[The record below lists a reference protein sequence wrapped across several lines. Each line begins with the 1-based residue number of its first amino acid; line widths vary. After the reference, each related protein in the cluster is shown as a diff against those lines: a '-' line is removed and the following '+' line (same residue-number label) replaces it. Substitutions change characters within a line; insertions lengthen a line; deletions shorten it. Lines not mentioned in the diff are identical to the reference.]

1 MKINNI
7 QADNVQQTAINE
19 MTNNNATI
27 RVIKVKADNNER
39 TFAALTKAIEAGATT
54 LIVTPRVDVAG
65 CGYVWFGIRKAQ
77 TELDGKL
84 LLNNQIWDFVQ
95 AFLLGEELPEV
106 KSYESDS
113 EVCCQEEWLAT
124 VEAEV
129 AKLADSALEE
139 YNESDEGVGYLT
151 KKYTFANGK
160 VVMPAQQVADVA
172 ELFA

>member
-1 MKINNI
+1 MRKI
-7 QADNVQQTAINE
+7 QFTADNVQQVAINE
-19 MTNNNATI
+19 MANNNATI
-27 RVIKVKADNNER
+27 RVIKVKGENNESVFSTLR
-39 TFAALTKAIEAGATT
+39 KAIEAGATT
-54 LIVTPRVDVAG
+54 LIATPRVDVAG
-65 CGYVWFGIRKAQ
+65 CGYVWFGVRKEQ

-84 LLNNQIWDFVQ
+84 LLNVQIANYIK
-95 AFLLGEELPEV
+95 AFLMGEELPAV
-106 KSYESDS
+106 TIYDPDS
-113 EVCCQEEWLAT
+113 EICCQEEWLAT

>member
-1 MKINNI
+1 MKIVNNY
-7 QADNVQQTAINE
+7 ADNAQQTAINE

-39 TFAALTKAIEAGATT
+39 TFAALAKAIEAGATT

-65 CGYVWFGIRKAQ
+65 CGYVWFGIRKGQ

-106 KSYESDS
+106 KNYESDS
-113 EVCCQEEWLAT
+113 EVCCQEEWLAQ
-124 VEAEV
+124 VESEIA
-129 AKLADSALEE
+129 ALADTSYEE
-139 YNESDEGVGYLT
+139 YQQNDEGVGYLVQ
-151 KKYTFANGK
+151 KYTFANGK

>member
-1 MKINNI
+1 MIKVNI
-7 QADNVQQTAINE
+7 QADNVQQNAINE
-19 MTNNNATI
+19 MANNNATI

-39 TFAALTKAIEAGATT
+39 AFSALTKAIEAGATT
-54 LIVTPRVDVAG
+54 LIATPRVDVAG
-65 CGYVWFGIRKAQ
+65 CGYVWFGIRKGL

-84 LLNNQIWDFVQ
+84 LLNEQIANYIK
-95 AFLLGEELPEV
+95 AFLMGEELPEV
-106 KSYESDS
+106 KNYESDS
-113 EVCCQEEWLAT
+113 EVCCQEEWLAI

-160 VVMPAQQVADVA
+160 VIMPAKQVADVA

>member
-1 MKINNI
+1 MIKVNI
-7 QADNVQQTAINE
+7 QADNVPQNAINE
-19 MTNNNATI
+19 MANNNATI
-27 RVIKVKADNNER
+27 RVIKVKSENNESFFTTLR
-39 TFAALTKAIEAGATT
+39 KAIEAGATT

-65 CGYVWFGIRKAQ
+65 CGYVWFGIRKEQ

-84 LLNNQIWDFVQ
+84 LLNEQIVNYIK

-106 KSYESDS
+106 KNFESDNAI
-113 EVCCQEEWLAT
+113 CCQEEWLAT
-124 VEAEV
+124 VEAGV
-129 AKLADSALEE
+129 AKLADSSYEE
-139 YNESDEGVGYLT
+139 YQQNDEGIGYLV

>member
-1 MKINNI
+1 MTKNNI
-7 QADNVQQTAINE
+7 QADNVQQNAINE

-95 AFLLGEELPEV
+95 AFLLGEELPKV
-106 KSYESDS
+106 TNYNPDS
-113 EVCCQEEWLAT
+113 EACCQEEWLAQ
-124 VEAEV
+124 VESEIA
-129 AKLADSALEE
+129 ALADTSYEE
-139 YNESDEGVGYLT
+139 YNESDEGAGYLT

>member
-1 MKINNI
+1 MKRDKI

-39 TFAALTKAIEAGATT
+39 TFAALAKAIEAGATT

-65 CGYVWFGIRKAQ
+65 CGYVWFGIRKGQ

-106 KSYESDS
+106 KNYESDS
-113 EVCCQEEWLAT
+113 EVCCQEEWLAQ
-124 VEAEV
+124 VESEIA
-129 AKLADSALEE
+129 ALADTSYEE
-139 YNESDEGVGYLT
+139 YQQNDEGVGYLVQ
-151 KKYTFANGK
+151 KYTFANGK

>member
-1 MKINNI
+1 MNI
-7 QADNVQQTAINE
+7 KRNFADNVQQNAINE
-19 MTNNNATI
+19 MANNNATI
-27 RVIKVKADNNER
+27 RVIKVKGENNESLFTTLR
-39 TFAALTKAIEAGATT
+39 KAIEAGATT
-54 LIVTPRVDVAG
+54 LIATPRVDVAG
-65 CGYVWFGIRKAQ
+65 CGYVWFGIRKGQ

-95 AFLLGEELPEV
+95 AFLLGEELPKV
-106 KSYESDS
+106 TNYNPDS
-113 EVCCQEEWLAT
+113 EACCQEEWLAQ
-124 VEAEV
+124 VESEIA
-129 AKLADSALEE
+129 ALADTSYEE

>member
-7 QADNVQQTAINE
+7 QADNVQQNAINE
-19 MTNNNATI
+19 MSNNNATI
-27 RVIKVKADNNER
+27 RVIKVKGENNESVFSSLR
-39 TFAALTKAIEAGATT
+39 KAIEAGATT
-54 LIVTPRVDVAG
+54 LIATPRVDVAG
-65 CGYVWFGIRKAQ
+65 CGYVWFGIRKEQ

-84 LLNNQIWDFVQ
+84 LLNQQIANYIK

-106 KSYESDS
+106 KNFESDNAI
-113 EVCCQEEWLAT
+113 CCQEEWLAQIELEIAT
-124 VEAEV
+124 
-129 AKLADSALEE
+129 LADTSYEE
-139 YNESDEGVGYLT
+139 YQQNDEGVGYLT

>member
-1 MKINNI
+1 MAINSI
-7 QADNVQQTAINE
+7 IADNVQQTAINE
-19 MTNNNATI
+19 MASNTPL
-27 RVIKVKADNNER
+27 RVIKLKAESNDKAFN
-39 TFAALTKAIEAGATT
+39 ALNSAIKAGATT

-65 CGYVWFGIRKAQ
+65 CGYVWFGIRKGQ

-106 KSYESDS
+106 TNFNSDS
-113 EVCCQEEWLAT
+113 EACCQEEWLAT

-129 AKLADSALEE
+129 AKLADSSYEE
-139 YNESDEGVGYLT
+139 YQQNDEGIGYLV
-151 KKYTFANGK
+151 KKYTFAYGK

>member
-7 QADNVQQTAINE
+7 QADNVQQNAINE
-19 MTNNNATI
+19 MSNNNATI
-27 RVIKVKADNNER
+27 RVIKVKGENNESVFSSLR
-39 TFAALTKAIEAGATT
+39 KAIEAGATT
-54 LIVTPRVDVAG
+54 LIATPRVDVAG
-65 CGYVWFGIRKAQ
+65 CGYVWFGIRKEQ

-84 LLNNQIWDFVQ
+84 LLNEQIANYIK

-106 KSYESDS
+106 KNFESDNAI
-113 EVCCQEEWLAT
+113 CCQEEWLAQIELEIAT
-124 VEAEV
+124 
-129 AKLADSALEE
+129 LADTSYEE
-139 YNESDEGVGYLT
+139 YQQNDEGVGYLT

>member
-1 MKINNI
+1 L
-7 QADNVQQTAINE
+7 AI
-19 MTNNNATI
+19 
-27 RVIKVKADNNER
+27 
-39 TFAALTKAIEAGATT
+39 
-54 LIVTPRVDVAG
+54 
-65 CGYVWFGIRKAQ
+65 
-77 TELDGKL
+77 
-84 LLNNQIWDFVQ
+84 
-95 AFLLGEELPEV
+95 
-106 KSYESDS
+106 
-113 EVCCQEEWLAT
+113 